1 MRTNQPKKN
10 KASSGCETP
19 ARFVVVHLAE
29 QAETTS
35 SKLPPCYFF
44 SKKKRI
50 NSWRHTQEV
59 LQVEINQEQV
69 CVWKKRCCRGEREGE
84 RRRGEDNLHRF
95 IRQFFRG
102 NCARCYCNRFCTKTH
117 QFIVKPH
124 SGVSRKKRCWLQ

>member
-44 SKKKRI
+44 SKKEKILGATPRRYCRSRLI
-50 NSWRHTQEV
+50 RNKFACGKTVVVEGSGRGSEEEEKTIYMDLSDNSFVDTVQLV
-59 LQVEINQEQV
+59 LLQPL
-69 CVWKKRCCRGEREGE
+69 
-84 RRRGEDNLHRF
+84 LHK
-95 IRQFFRG
+95 
-102 NCARCYCNRFCTKTH
+102 NTP
-117 QFIVKPH
+117 VH
-124 SGVSRKKRCWLQ
+124 SEAS

>member
-44 SKKKRI
+44 SKKEE

-59 LQVEINQEQV
+59 LQVEINQEQF
-69 CVWKKRCCRGEREGE
+69 CRGGGGSEEE
-84 RRRGEDNLHRF
+84 EEFTWIYQTILSWKLCKVLLQPLLHK
-95 IRQFFRG
+95 
-102 NCARCYCNRFCTKTH
+102 NTP
-117 QFIVKPH
+117 VH
-124 SGVSRKKRCWLQ
+124 SEAS